1 MDIAENGEA
10 AVERCKTVGYD
21 LVLMDLQMPVM
32 DGLTATRIIRSW
44 ESENGRAP
52 TPIVA
57 LTAHA
62 LKGEIEK
69 SLGAGCNAHITKP
82 IYKDVLLQT
91 IRRHARGHLR
101 AAADAGKIHADVD
114 PALLRLLPRF
124 LRNREEDVAAIEDA
138 LQKKDYALIHDIG
151 HRVKGIGG
159 YDFMPLYKMGTL
171 LEKGADAKSPA
182 IIQECVEDMKH
193 FLSRIEL
200 P

>member
-101 AAADAGKIHADVD
+101 AAADAGVPRRRRSG
-114 PALLRLLPRF
+114 PASCRGFCGTGRRRRRQKTLR
-124 LRNREEDVAAIEDA
+124 
-138 LQKKDYALIHDIG
+138 YA
-151 HRVKGIGG
+151 
-159 YDFMPLYKMGTL
+159 
-171 LEKGADAKSPA
+171 
-182 IIQECVEDMKH
+182 
-193 FLSRIEL
+193 
-200 P
+200 